1 VTDRGGD
8 LGRSVPT
15 GDYFTDQWLFQRSR
29 RTTAREYH
37 SHAVLEFIDENLP
50 EFYNR
55 DDSLRDLSQKAA
67 VRAEEVTAEFGLRPE
82 LTKKVARLALYDF
95 VILCGRLL
103 CPHLWKHEV
112 SSAIAEAFVDD
123 SYSMTQDKRRAALE
137 DTLQRVAKFATKLEP
152 SGMSIRFLN
161 FSQDREFNN
170 LNDVEDLMRKV
181 RAVDY
186 DGPTKLGQTLHFKI
200 VEPMVFQ
207 KQRQNTF
214 AKPIIVMV
222 ITDGEVSMTNYLEEL
237 SVQRGL
243 GFFTL
248 TNLS

>member
-1 VTDRGGD
+1 VVG
-8 LGRSVPT
+8 
-15 GDYFTDQWLFQRSR
+15 YF
-29 RTTAREYH
+29 
-37 SHAVLEFIDENLP
+37 
-50 EFYNR
+50 
-55 DDSLRDLSQKAA
+55 
-67 VRAEEVTAEFGLRPE
+67 
-82 LTKKVARLALYDF
+82 
-95 VILCGRLL
+95 

-112 SSAIAEAFVDD
+112 SSAVAEAFVDD
-123 SYSMTQDKRRAALE
+123 SYSMTQDKRIAALE

-161 FSQDREFNN
+161 FSQDKEFNN
-170 LNDVEDLMRKV
+170 LNDVEDIMRKV

-186 DGPTKLGQTLHFKI
+186 DGPTPLGQTLYFKI
-200 VEPMVFQ
+200 VAPMVFQ
-207 KQRQNTF
+207 KERQNTF
-214 AKPIIVMV
+214 TKPIIVMV